1 MCQAS
6 SLNIGS
12 ASNRSVNLTCYNA
25 RLRIWIMRSFLHY
38 LMLVVF
44 MLVAAPASS
53 TQAQGVSTDDEIE
66 SGAVVCAPGIYL
78 SDPGDCLP
86 AGPSAYITEM
96 AMLGLDF
103 PPRPLPASKPD
114 RGLVPLPYL
123 YFKLDKDLV
132 PVLSG
137 PGGDSIGQDFQP
149 GFVYVS
155 YIDRVDT
162 GRGIYYMLPSGGWIP
177 GKGSRVSEYS
187 AFQGLEFKSTP
198 QNAFAWPLPFY
209 TGSIPVYRSPGYNA
223 PLTERILYP
232 YVDIVQVY
240 DTQQANG
247 VDWNMIGPDQWVE
260 GRILATVTPNPSPPE
275 GVTTGRWID
284 VDLAE
289 QTLTV
294 YENTQL
300 IFATVIASGLEPF
313 WTRPGLFQIYQKKE
327 TETMRNND
335 PTDYYYLDNVP
346 WTMYFDKARALHG
359 AYWRTRFGYPQSH
372 GCINLSVGDA
382 HWLFNWAREGDF
394 VYVHDP
400 SGLTPTDPALYHDW
414 AY

>member
-1 MCQAS
+1 MRPWQT
-6 SLNIGS
+6 
-12 ASNRSVNLTCYNA
+12 LTMKTFYY
-25 RLRIWIMRSFLHY
+25 SFL
-38 LMLVVF
+38 LSIL
-44 MLVAAPASS
+44 LLSLIRSS
-53 TQAQGVSTDDEIE
+53 SSKAQGNSTDEEPE
-66 SGAVVCAPGIYL
+66 SGTVVCAPEVYL
-78 SDPGDCLP
+78 ADPGDCLP
-86 AGPSAYITEM
+86 AGPSVYLGEIAR
-96 AMLGLDF
+96 LGLTI
-103 PPRPLPASKPD
+103 PERPLPASKPD
-114 RGLVPLPYL
+114 KELVPLPFL
-123 YFKLDKDLV
+123 YFKLGDKPV
-132 PVLSG
+132 PVLG
-137 PGGDSIGQDFQP
+137 EPGGDSIGQEFLP

-162 GRGIYYMLPSGGWIP
+162 GHGIYYMLQDGGWIP
-177 GKGSRVSEYS
+177 GSGSRIGEYS
-187 AFQGLEFKSTP
+187 SFQGLEFKSTP
-198 QNAFAWPLPFY
+198 NNAFAWPLPFY
-209 TGSIPVYRSPGYNA
+209 MDSIPVYRAPGYRS

-232 YVDIVQVY
+232 YINIVQVY
-240 DTQQANG
+240 DAQKADG

-260 GRILATVTPNPSPPE
+260 ARILATVTPNPTPPE

-284 VDLAE
+284 IDLAE
-289 QTLTV
+289 QVMTV
-294 YENTQL
+294 YENNQL

-372 GCINLSVGDA
+372 GCVNLSVGDA
-382 HWLFNWAREGDF
+382 HWLFNWAHEGDY

>member
-1 MCQAS
+1 MKNIVLSLIIGIVLFSFMPNAS
-6 SLNIGS
+6 SQSQGIS
-12 ASNRSVNLTCYNA
+12 ADGES
-25 RLRIWIMRSFLHY
+25 
-38 LMLVVF
+38 
-44 MLVAAPASS
+44 
-53 TQAQGVSTDDEIE
+53 E
-66 SGAVVCAPGIYL
+66 SGAVVCAPDVYL
-78 SDPGDCLP
+78 ADPGDCLP
-86 AGPSAYITEM
+86 AGPSTYITDM
-96 AMLGLDF
+96 AKLGLTF
-103 PPRPLPASKPD
+103 PPRSLPASKPD
-114 RGLVPLPYL
+114 KGLTSLPYL
-123 YFKLDKDLV
+123 YFRLDQDSV
-132 PVLSG
+132 PVLSEPAG
-137 PGGDSIGQDFQP
+137 NNTGQAFLP

-162 GRGIYYMLPSGGWIP
+162 GHGIYYMLQSGGWIP
-177 GKGSRVSEYS
+177 GKGSRIGEYS
-187 AFQGLEFKSTP
+187 IFQGLQFRSTP
-198 QNAFAWPLPFY
+198 PNAFAWPLPFY
-209 TGSIPVYRSPGYNA
+209 TGSIPVYRAPGYNT
-223 PLTERILYP
+223 PLTDRILYP

-240 DTQQANG
+240 DTQTANG

-260 GRILATVTPNPSPPE
+260 GRIMAMVTPNPTPPD

-284 VDLAE
+284 IDLAE
-289 QTLTV
+289 QTLTI
-294 YENTQL
+294 YENNQL
-300 IFATVIASGLEPF
+300 VFATVIASGLEPF
-313 WTRPGLFQIYQKKE
+313 WTRPGLFQIYLKKE

-382 HWLFNWAREGDF
+382 HWLFNWAHEGDY